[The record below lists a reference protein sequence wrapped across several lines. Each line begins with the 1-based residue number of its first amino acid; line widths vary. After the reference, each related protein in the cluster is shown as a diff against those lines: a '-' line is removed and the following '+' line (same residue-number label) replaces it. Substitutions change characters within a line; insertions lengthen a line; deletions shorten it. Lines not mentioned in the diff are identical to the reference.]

1 MARRGLTASRPARH
15 LGTALLLL
23 SLLGGCRSA
32 KVRAV
37 RQVDASELCP
47 DVLPGERWQSAPWSG
62 GCDWVRLDAREGIEV
77 PHDLGRPPASVL
89 VYLSFVPSGAEAVL
103 AAGDMARIV
112 EVTAT
117 SVTVANAT
125 EQPMYAR
132 LVLW

>member
-1 MARRGLTASRPARH
+1 MARRGLTARVAS
-15 LGTALLLL
+15 GTVGAALLVLA
-23 SLLGGCRSA
+23 LLGGCRSA

-47 DVLPGERWQSAPWSG
+47 DVLPGERWQSAPWTG
-62 GCDWVRLDAREGIEV
+62 GCDWVRLGAREGIEV

-112 EVTAT
+112 EVTDT
-117 SVTVANAT
+117 TVTVANAT

-132 LVLW
+132 IVLW